1 MSFVFLGT
9 LIVDN
14 IAVSCYSNI
23 ISHEIAHISMAPIR
37 WIHSLARY
45 LIRGMDAPFKD
56 NENYN
61 GIHWIPGTMQMIVQ
75 TLCPQ
80 ILSK

>member
-1 MSFVFLGT
+1 MSFFFLGT

-14 IAVSCYSNI
+14 ISVSCYSNVV
-23 ISHEIAHISMAPIR
+23 SHEIAHIGMAPVR
-37 WIHSLARY
+37 WIHSLAQY

-56 NENYN
+56 NQNHN
-61 GIHWIPGTMQMIVQ
+61 TVHWIPDTMKMIAQ
-75 TLCPQ
+75 TFVPQ